1 MYKHRKMSTMMSII
15 RKPCNPMSRIEA
27 NSKERVVEI
36 ARANYLENQQLIFK
50 IKKPRVFAFIDN
62 NTDNKFEDNTIN
74 NKVPL

>member
-1 MYKHRKMSTMMSII
+1 MPTITSII
-15 RKPCNPMSRIEA
+15 GKPCNPMSRIEA

-50 IKKPRVFAFIDN
+50 IKKQSVFAFMDN
-62 NTDNKFEDNTIN
+62 NTYNKFEDNTIN

>member
-1 MYKHRKMSTMMSII
+1 MPTITSII
-15 RKPCNPMSRIEA
+15 GKPCNRMSRIEA

-50 IKKPRVFAFIDN
+50 IKKPGVFAFIDN

>member
-1 MYKHRKMSTMMSII
+1 MPTITSII
-15 RKPCNPMSRIEA
+15 GKPCNPMSRIEA
-27 NSKERVVEI
+27 KERVVEI

-50 IKKPRVFAFIDN
+50 IKKPSVFAFMDN

>member
-1 MYKHRKMSTMMSII
+1 MYKNRKMPTITSII
-15 RKPCNPMSRIEA
+15 GKPCNPMSRIEA
-27 NSKERVVEI
+27 KERVVEI

-50 IKKPRVFAFIDN
+50 IKKPSVFAFMDN